1 MNVHGDIR
9 LDLGALKRAKQ
20 EFDVEHWFATLFDQ
34 LGLEYEAQQRILKG
48 RPDCLIGDVIIDYK
62 YGISERELER
72 WVRSKGRQYV
82 QEYFSTRGRYPS
94 LLIVLTEEYMY
105 YYHDKNLELESKR
118 AITEKTLLSL
128 IESLLGPKVLDS
140 EQFATLFGVDS
151 PLYVL
156 AHSRLKRH
164 FEERAGEKTA
174 CYQQWKKHFSLA
186 YHDEDIGKD
195 LFLRHSYLSML
206 IKLIL
211 YRDFMV
217 PHEYSRDSFKQL
229 ENYFEILG
237 ISLFHHDFFR
247 WVINVE
253 GLCDD
258 FFNKLKTVKFEA
270 TDIFR
275 TIYQEMI
282 ISGVRHRLGEY
293 YTPEQLCK
301 KMIEKEYEIGIR
313 VLDSSCGSGTFLI
326 EMLKKIDGHFSLGED
341 EEPPEEWFKAV
352 NNIFGF
358 DINPIAI
365 LTSKANLLLYL
376 KKRRPW
382 IEKISINIYLC
393 NSIDPLKFAPTQDIQ
408 LGRFYS
414 FCIDLLGEEKE
425 LRIPQEALSA
435 ENIEFFQALIRAIY
449 NVWED
454 FNHFQDAWEAGLTR
468 LPEATLKC
476 FLQQNAK
483 LMDFLQNFFHQL
495 FELKAQDK
503 DHIWLYILNNLVGI
517 RSLLLQK
524 KMDLI
529 ITNPP
534 WLTYKDA
541 DDKLR
546 MDMKRISEE
555 LNIKPGAQ
563 NITNMEEAVVFLY
576 KIPDLYLRRDGKGR
590 VAFVMPRSLL
600 VSSQNQHARR
610 FDQFENIEFFEF
622 NDLIFNIE
630 CCCFF
635 GTFVPKVVNRR
646 EVFSKYPARCSH
658 FDASTM
664 VLLEVYELE
673 PYVYF
678 EPKRGEKYLV
688 KKLVKKEEKEKL
700 LPCYLSEYYN
710 DFIQGADLIPKSL
723 LHVKIRGI
731 SNDGKIAIIDPWIS
745 PQAKGFWKQ
754 EHFSRVRVEMENLF
768 KATLSRG
775 LYPYYIELHDIF
787 LPLNSQLE
795 YRIDTLGPFSRKHWR
810 YIKSIYEK
818 ETGRD
823 LFEVGINYR
832 NKLCKENAVK
842 EEQRKS
848 YKVVFPNAKSLMAA
862 VIKGPQGRIYVDS
875 TLYYFG
881 TDNEKEAYYL
891 CGMLNITEL
900 KKSTKIISDTRHH
913 HKRPLYFNIPK
924 YRGSKEQLEIARLAK
939 KCSDKVESLVK
950 SGIEIK
956 MAAIRELIKDEHQK
970 IHEVGIKILK
980 SAEGTQIIK
989 EYLLN

>member
-1 MNVHGDIR
+1 MKVFREVN
-9 LDLGALKRAKQ
+9 LDLGSLKRATN
-20 EFDVEHWFATLFDQ
+20 EFEVEHWFATLFDQ
-34 LGLEYEAQQRILKG
+34 LGLEYEAQYRIVKG

-62 YGISERELER
+62 HGISENELKK
-72 WVRSKGRQYV
+72 WLHSKGLQYI

-94 LLIVLTEEYMY
+94 LLIVITEEDI
-105 YYHDKNLELESKR
+105 YYHDKDLQLQSKR
-118 AITEKTLLSL
+118 KISEKTLLSL

-151 PLYVL
+151 PLYIL
-156 AHSRLKRH
+156 AYSRLERH
-164 FEERAGEKTA
+164 FDERAGERTA
-174 CYQQWKKHFSLA
+174 CFQQWKKHFSLA
-186 YHDEDIGKD
+186 YHDKKIGKE

-211 YRDFMV
+211 YRDFIK

-229 ENYFEILG
+229 ENYFELLG

-258 FFNKLKTVKFEA
+258 FFNKLKLVKFEA

-282 ISGVRHRLGEY
+282 IAGVRHRLGEF
-293 YTPEQLCK
+293 YTPEQLCR
-301 KMIEKEYEIGIR
+301 KMIEKEYKIGMR

-326 EMLKKIDGHFSLGED
+326 EILKKVDAHFSLKED
-341 EEPPEEWFKAV
+341 VEPPDEWFKAV

-376 KKRRPW
+376 KKRRSW
-382 IEKISINIYLC
+382 IEKISINIFLC

-408 LGRFYS
+408 LGKFYS

-425 LRIPQEALSA
+425 LRIPQEALNS

-454 FNHFQDAWEAGLTR
+454 FNQFQDSLEAALER
-468 LPEATLKC
+468 IPEGKLHS

-546 MDMKRISEE
+546 ADMKRISEE
-555 LNIKPGAQ
+555 FNIKPSAE
-563 NITNMEEAVVFLY
+563 NITNIEEAVVFLY
-576 KIPDLYLRRDGKGR
+576 KIPHLYLRRDGKGR

-610 FDQFENIEFFEF
+610 FDYFRDIEFFEF
-622 NDLIFNIE
+622 NDLVFNID

-635 GTFVPKVVNRR
+635 GTHVTDVSNRK
-646 EVFSKYPARCSH
+646 EVFTKYPAKCSY

-664 VLLEVYELE
+664 NLLEEHELE

-678 EPKRGEKYLV
+678 EAKKGEKYLV
-688 KKLVKKEEKEKL
+688 KKLIRKEKKEKL
-700 LPCYLSEYYN
+700 LPCCLSEYYN

-723 LHVKIRGI
+723 LHVNILSKT
-731 SNDGKIAIIDPWIS
+731 NEGKIAIIDPWIS
-745 PQAKGFWKQ
+745 PQAKGFWKNK
-754 EHFSRVRVEMENLF
+754 HFSRARIESENLF

-775 LYPYYIELHDIF
+775 LYPYYIELRDIF
-787 LPLNSQLE
+787 LPLNSKLE
-795 YRIDTLGPFSRKHWR
+795 YKPETLGPYSRNHWR
-810 YIKSIYEK
+810 NIKAIYEK
-818 ETGRD
+818 ETGSD

-832 NKLCKENAVK
+832 NKLCKENKVK
-842 EEQRKS
+842 EEQRKP
-848 YKVVFPNAKSLMAA
+848 YKVIFPNAKSLMAA
-862 VIKGPQGRIYVDS
+862 VIKDQNSRIYVDS

-881 TDNEKEAYYL
+881 TKNEEEAYYL
-891 CGMLNITEL
+891 CGMLNISKL

-924 YRGSKEQLEIARLAK
+924 YNGSKKQVEIARLAK
-939 KCSDKVESLVK
+939 KCSDIVGRFIK
-950 SGIEIK
+950 SGEKRKSAVIQ
-956 MAAIRELIKDEHQK
+956 ELIRDDHRK
-970 IHEVGIKILK
+970 IHEIGINILK

-989 EYLLN
+989 EYLLD